1 MGRVTKRKAT
11 RVEIATA
18 GGVAR
23 SKALSPKRRRQIAK
37 KAACA
42 RWHKKKGPTMSETT
56 TRATWDEYFL
66 RIAREVSTRATC
78 PRRSVGCV
86 LVRDKKILATG
97 YNGSVR
103 GLAHCTDVGC
113 LMEDGHCVRTVHAEA
128 NAIIQA
134 AQSLEGATA
143 YVTSLPCWACF
154 RMLANAGIGR
164 IVYEDSYPNP
174 RIVGTAAQAGIQLV
188 QLVTAEVVRP

>member
-1 MGRVTKRKAT
+1 
-11 RVEIATA
+11 
-18 GGVAR
+18 
-23 SKALSPKRRRQIAK
+23 
-37 KAACA
+37 
-42 RWHKKKGPTMSETT
+42 MSE

-78 PRRSVGCV
+78 SRRSVGCV

-97 YNGSVR
+97 YNGSIR

-113 LMEDGHCVRTVHAEA
+113 LMEEGHCVRTVHAEA

-143 YVTSLPCWACF
+143 YVTSLPCWSCF
-154 RMLANAGIGR
+154 RMLAQARITR
-164 IVYEDSYPNP
+164 IVFDDMYPNP
-174 RIVGTAAQAGIQLV
+174 WIVGTAAQAGIQLV
-188 QLVTAEVVRP
+188 QFATAEGPPL